1 MPGEYDDIIA
11 AIMNNQGLMQD
22 RPEDISGPPIPH
34 PENLF
39 NNIPTQPPRPRS
51 LLHRVHPNEP
61 KDDTATELQK
71 YMNDQKTYDERNAAG
86 IDTMKPQ
93 HRNDGGRNFMDELDA
108 APPPDA
114 PSGNVVRDQF
124 NNLPPPD
131 PSNTRY
137 PMTVM
142 PPQEMMQLMQF
153 YTDNGGSI

>member
-1 MPGEYDDIIA
+1 MPGEYDEIIA

-86 IDTMKPQ
+86 IDTMRPQ
-93 HRNDGGRNFMDELDA
+93 HRNDGGRNFMDELE

-153 YTDNGGSI
+153 YQNNGGDI